1 MRRKLSISVSLLFL
15 LPLLMALPT
24 TAEEVAVQVTLPG
37 TNTPRPAA
45 FATNTAVPTQ
55 TSTFTPSP
63 SFTPSLI
70 PTDTQT
76 PTQTA
81 TPTATAT
88 ATFTPTDTPTPTQ
101 TPSPTPTPNGP
112 LSYPEGVN
120 PLTGLPYPDEASME
134 RRNLIVK
141 ISNYPPIV
149 RPQTGVNLAD
159 VVFEMEAE
167 GGVTRFAAIFR
178 SNMPDHVGSVRSG
191 RLYDLELIAM
201 YNALLAYSG
210 TSEPIQKLFLRSPY
224 VYQFFSPLK
233 GDNCEDAGFCRF
245 PAEGKA
251 FEHTMF
257 LDTTMLYNLATQR
270 NINTGYP
277 ARGFAF
283 SETPDSGG
291 AVGKDIFIDWYGQT
305 DARWQYDETSG
316 HYVRWTDSKPHF
328 DAGDGQQLWTDN
340 MVIIQVPHERRPDLF
355 PEGSNYESLEVQL
368 WGQGPAVL
376 VRDGR
381 WYQGFWKR
389 ECNEDTPTATPTI
402 EAEPAYAEPPIRDC
416 FSRPGTAL
424 QLFYGNNQPM
434 MMKPGR
440 TWVSVVRGFGD
451 VVLSEEPRDMV
462 ATATA
467 LQLNASPTPTPGG
480 PSPTPLPE

>member
-1 MRRKLSISVSLLFL
+1 MRRTLTLFILLLLFPVL
-15 LPLLMALPT
+15 SAMPT
-24 TAEEVAVQVTLPG
+24 TAEEVAIQVTLPG
-37 TNTPRPAA
+37 TNTPRPPA
-45 FATNTAVPTQ
+45 FATNTVAPTS
-55 TSTFTPSP
+55 TPTFTPSAT
-63 SFTPSLI
+63 FTPSLT
-70 PTDTQT
+70 PTD
-76 PTQTA
+76 TA

-112 LSYPEGVN
+112 FSYPEGVN
-120 PLTGLPYPDEASME
+120 PLTGLPYPDEAALA

-141 ISNYPPIV
+141 ISNFPPIV

-159 VVFEMEAE
+159 IVYELEAE
-167 GGVTRFAAIFR
+167 GGVTRFAAIYR
-178 SNMPDHVGSVRSG
+178 SNMPEQVGSVRSG

-210 TSEPIQKLFLRSPY
+210 TSEPIQRLIMRSPY

-257 LDTTMLYNLATQR
+257 LDTTLLYQKATER

-283 SETPDSGG
+283 SEIPDTGG
-291 AVGKDIFIDWYGQT
+291 AVGTDVLIDWYGQT
-305 DARWQYDETSG
+305 DARWQYDDSTG
-316 HYVRWTDSKPHF
+316 RYVRWTDSKPHL
-328 DAGDGQQLWTDN
+328 DAGDGEQLWADN
-340 MVIIQVPHERRPDLF
+340 LVIIQVPHERRPDMF

-368 WGQGPAVL
+368 WGQGSAVL
-376 VRDGR
+376 LRDGR

-389 ECNEDTPTATPTI
+389 ECNADTPTATPTL
-402 EAEPAYAEPPIRDC
+402 EAEPAYFEPPLREC
-416 FSRPGTAL
+416 FSNPGTAL
-424 QLFYGNNQPM
+424 QIFYGNNQPM

-451 VVLSEEPRDMV
+451 VVLSENRQDMV

-467 LQLNASPTPTPGG
+467 LELNATATPTPGG